1 MRSIAQS
8 LSSLKRPKLLV
19 STAKIALQKFKRE
32 TTLER
37 IFGYDISDDP
47 ATVLETLYETESAI
61 NFQRKTGDAT
71 YSIAR
76 HISVLTALMHEAKA
90 LAELDNPLHERVGH

>member
-1 MRSIAQS
+1 MSTTHRTLA
-8 LSSLKRPKLLV
+8 SLKRPSLLV
-19 STAKIALQKFKRE
+19 RTAKLALEKFKRE

-47 ATVLETLYETESAI
+47 KEVLQTLIETESAI
-61 NFQRKTGDAT
+61 NDQRKTGDAT

-76 HISVLTALMHEAKA
+76 HISVLTALMYEAQSIAKSVPTA
-90 LAELDNPLHERVGH
+90 T